1 MARPSKI
8 GLNYFNIDTDRYSDI
23 KIRKL
28 KKQFKCTGLCVY
40 DYLICSIY
48 KNGCFLNFNENVI
61 YDVAEYLD
69 LEETEVINIIKF
81 CVEIGFFDE
90 NLFNTKNVLTSN
102 GIQKRYILICKNA
115 KIKFDIPNFI
125 ILKNTEEITKTSVEI
140 IKNTEEITKTS
151 VESTQSKL
159 KENKVKETLYE
170 SDQFESNFYSEKE
183 FLEDWKIQRLKF
195 DKMPTNILKL
205 DFHEKN
211 YFIEILKNYERD
223 KINNGIIGLFQQK
236 NMYPANRL
244 RPKHFLENF
253 EKYLDCFVNKQQLF
267 EQNNKNGS
275 TTNETVQRKK
285 SDYF

>member
-1 MARPSKI
+1 MAKLGYTFYPKDWGNSESVFELKLHERGLYRELMDLAYLNDNKTEIKKDTWVRKFGCTIDELDSILNRLFELKLIEYKKDLIFIPSCESRLSLSRGGKSSKPTEAAK
-8 GLNYFNIDTDRYSDI
+8 NN
-23 KIRKL
+23 L
-28 KKQFKCTGLCVY
+28 KNFDKTEKKE
-40 DYLICSIY
+40 LISEPISEPISEQIEY
-48 KNGCFLNFNENVI
+48 K
-61 YDVAEYLD
+61 Y
-69 LEETEVINIIKF
+69 NIIQI
-81 CVEIGFFDE
+81 E
-90 NLFNTKNVLTSN
+90 
-102 GIQKRYILICKNA
+102 
-115 KIKFDIPNFI
+115 
-125 ILKNTEEITKTSVEI
+125 
-140 IKNTEEITKTS
+140 
-151 VESTQSKL
+151 
-159 KENKVKETLYE
+159 KETLYE

-183 FLEDWKIQRLKF
+183 FLEDWKIQRLEF

-236 NMYPANRL
+236 NMYTANRL